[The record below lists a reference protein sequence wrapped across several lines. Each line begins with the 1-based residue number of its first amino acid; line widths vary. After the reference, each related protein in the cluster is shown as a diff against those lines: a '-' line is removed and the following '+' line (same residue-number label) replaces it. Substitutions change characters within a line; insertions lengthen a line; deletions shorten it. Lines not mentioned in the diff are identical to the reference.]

1 MEEEVRVEQ
10 DLGNVVRKKR
20 HEDERRQ
27 EENERETDQEQMK
40 CKKLAFPQRGR
51 CLTQGER

>member
-27 EENERETDQEQMK
+27 EENERETDQEKMK
-40 CKKLAFPQRGR
+40 GKKLAFPQRGR